1 MVLKKLFLI
10 YRCVMQQK
18 KKRKKRKHL
27 KESNK
32 NFQASLVEHSD
43 GEGDYSELNEEVRNA
58 KKTKDGIALVKK
70 YEDLLKGGN
79 KKIINIA
86 GKQGELLKVLGMKMN
101 ILIMLG

>member
-1 MVLKKLFLI
+1 M
-10 YRCVMQQK
+10 
-18 KKRKKRKHL
+18 
-27 KESNK
+27 
-32 NFQASLVEHSD
+32 
-43 GEGDYSELNEEVRNA
+43 NEEVRNA